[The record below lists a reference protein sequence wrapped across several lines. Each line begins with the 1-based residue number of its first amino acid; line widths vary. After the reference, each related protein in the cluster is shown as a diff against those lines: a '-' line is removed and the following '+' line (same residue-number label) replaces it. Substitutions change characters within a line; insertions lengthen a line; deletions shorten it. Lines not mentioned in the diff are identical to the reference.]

1 MTVAAVLTGPDDGRL
16 ISFAAHIANGRED
29 GLILFWLSRSS
40 GETRIESSR
49 KENRVPDEIRAD
61 CDELCKSTFYLA
73 RHKGD
78 DNQKSATDQ
87 GKTKAALEVISIAS
101 SRVHVELERAIERLD
116 IGCVVL
122 PQDPQ
127 VRVAPAKV
135 NLHEYLLEH
144 VPCEIVVLSL
154 GKNESVQCRR
164 IVTPVGEGP
173 HSASCLRMAKDIA
186 KSCGSKLVALHV
198 EPAIDDV
205 SEQAAEALLT
215 RTVDRALGGAQDLV
229 EKRVVLADNVVE
241 GIHQAIQEPTDL
253 IILGMKRSGVV
264 RRFSS
269 KGVAEKLISSRPGPD
284 IAVVQSAMPL
294 SSWLGRGFE
303 GLLQRTVP
311 QLPRD
316 QRVSLVDRIQSS
328 SQWNVDFIALLC
340 MSTIIASGGLIMDS
354 AAVVI
359 GAMLVAPLMTPLL
372 GTGLSITQGNFVLF
386 RNTLQTV
393 FKGFLLAFVIGWLIG
408 AVAAKEV
415 TREMSARGNPRVL
428 DIIVGMVGGIAAAY
442 ASGRPNLLSALPG
455 VAIAAALVPPIA
467 TAGLATW
474 LGDTSLAGRAALLF
488 FTNIVAIVLG
498 TWLTFRATG
507 IRSAHAHGQYD
518 RWSIGAG
525 VSLMVLIVALGIF
538 ESMPPSPR
546 GANVMQDRLNQLA
559 EDDRWIC
566 RAVEYERVDGERVAH
581 VFLESTQPLDEER
594 LNRVREAVLKSHD
607 QPIRVRFT
615 TTTR

>member
-1 MTVAAVLTGPDDGRL
+1 MAVAVVLTGPDDARL
-16 ISFAAHIANGRED
+16 ISYAAHIAAGRGD
-29 GLILFWLSRSS
+29 GLILFWTLRSS
-40 GETRIESSR
+40 GETRIDSSR
-49 KENRVPDEIRAD
+49 KGDRIPDEIRSV
-61 CDELCKSTFYLA
+61 CDELCATSFYLA
-73 RHKGD
+73 GKKD
-78 DNQKSATDQ
+78 EDAPDTSADQ
-87 GKTKAALEVISIAS
+87 GTSKLPLEVITLAS
-101 SRVHVELERAIERLD
+101 SRVHVELEGSIERLD
-116 IGCVVL
+116 IKCLVL
-122 PQDPQ
+122 SQDPQ

-135 NLHEYLLEH
+135 NLREYLLEH

-154 GKNESVQCRR
+154 GANESGQCLR

-186 KSCGSKLVALHV
+186 KSCGGKLVALHV
-198 EPAIDDV
+198 EPSIDEV

-215 RTVDRALGGAQDLV
+215 RTVDRALGGSQELV
-229 EKRVVLADNVVE
+229 EKRVVLADNVID

-253 IILGMKRSGVV
+253 IILGMKRTGVV

-269 KGVAEKLISSRPGPD
+269 KGVAEKLISSRPGPA

-316 QRVSLVDRIQSS
+316 QRVSLVERIQSS
-328 SQWNVDFIALLC
+328 SQWDVDFIALLG

-408 AVAAKEV
+408 AFAANEV

-428 DIIVGMVGGIAAAY
+428 DIVVGMVGGIAAAY

-507 IRSAHAHGQYD
+507 IRSAHAHGEYD

-525 VSLMVLIVALGIF
+525 VSLLVLIVALGIF
-538 ESMPPSPR
+538 ESMPASRR
-546 GANVMQDRLNQLA
+546 GANIMQDRLNQLA
-559 EDDRWIC
+559 EDDQWVC

-581 VFLESTQPLDEER
+581 VFLESGQPLSEER
-594 LNRVREAVLKSHD
+594 LNRVREAVLKSHEL
-607 QPIRVRFT
+607 PIRVRFT